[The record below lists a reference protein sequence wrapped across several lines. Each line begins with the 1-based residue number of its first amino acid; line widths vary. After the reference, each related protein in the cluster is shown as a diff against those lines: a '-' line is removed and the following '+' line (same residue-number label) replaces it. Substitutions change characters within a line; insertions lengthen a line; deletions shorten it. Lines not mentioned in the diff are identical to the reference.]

1 MGRFVRR
8 EARRKARVAVPG
20 EECAPALPFLVRFHL
35 SPFGFSSGEEMR
47 AETPVL
53 ARSTRV
59 GMRGLVSL
67 QRMLRGVAGDD
78 VAASAVVTKYLYGIS
93 TRWAVSPF
101 FPQMRTVPNC
111 FCIADI

>member
-1 MGRFVRR
+1 MGRFVRC
-8 EARRKARVAVPG
+8 EARRKARVAVSG
-20 EECAPALPFLVRFHL
+20 EERASALPFLVRFCL
-35 SPFGFSSGEEMR
+35 SPFDFSSGEEMR

-59 GMRGLVSL
+59 GMRGLVSRE
-67 QRMLRGVAGDD
+67 RMLRGVVGDD
-78 VAASAVVTKYLYGIS
+78 VAASAVVTKYLYRIS

-111 FCIADI
+111 FCIADM